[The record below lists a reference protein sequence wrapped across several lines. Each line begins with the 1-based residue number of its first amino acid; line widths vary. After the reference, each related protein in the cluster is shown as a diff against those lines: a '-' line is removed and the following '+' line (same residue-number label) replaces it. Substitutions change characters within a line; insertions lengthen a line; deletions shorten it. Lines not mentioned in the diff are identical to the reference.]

1 MQEYYILI
9 AVETLKAAI
18 EQTSINITT
27 SGKNFDIFIAVST
40 KFLQSLKSTFYLL
53 LNHVCS

>member
-1 MQEYYILI
+1 MQECYILM

-40 KFLQSLKSTFYLL
+40 KFLQSLKSMFYLL
-53 LNHVCS
+53 LNHVSS

>member
-1 MQEYYILI
+1 MQESYILI

-27 SGKNFDIFIAVST
+27 SGKNFKIFIAVST